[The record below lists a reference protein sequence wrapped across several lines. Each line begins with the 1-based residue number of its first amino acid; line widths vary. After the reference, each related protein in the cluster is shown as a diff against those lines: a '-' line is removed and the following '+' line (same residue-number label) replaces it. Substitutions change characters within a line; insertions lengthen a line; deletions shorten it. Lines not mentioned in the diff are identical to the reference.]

1 MKRSI
6 LALVGSVCLIA
17 PILLKAVAYTHF
29 VSPNGSASSQ
39 CTQQEP
45 CSLTRAVSL
54 VGSASMPP
62 GSTVLV
68 QRGADGIY
76 SQAALTFA
84 GSGAAGNP
92 IKFIGENGVRI
103 TGDTRQA

>member
-1 MKRSI
+1 MKRTI
-6 LALVGSVCLIA
+6 LALIGSLCLIA
-17 PILLKAVAYTHF
+17 PILLKAVTYTHF

-45 CSLTRAVSL
+45 CNLTRAVAL

-76 SQAALTFA
+76 SQAALTFT

-103 TGDTRQA
+103 TGSRAQA